1 MKGEIWADLA
11 AVKMIT
17 DKNVSNRYL
26 SYEHTGTENLN
37 SRKIHYEKLCF
48 STTC

>member
-1 MKGEIWADLA
+1 MKGKIWADLA

-17 DKNVSNRYL
+17 DKNVSNRHL
-26 SYEHTGTENLN
+26 NYEHVVIKNLN
-37 SRKIHYEKLCF
+37 SGKIIHEKLRF